1 MNRPI
6 EQEPDRHDEE
16 DSPQEPGAPEPGKR
30 KRPDQVVYDE
40 KKGYNAALLP
50 YASSVGAPAIRLE
63 NIAGWKQQGTHMVNK
78 VLKAKFMEL
87 EEQYRGLVEEHR
99 WNELVYSAEF
109 NFEPVIGQVYHLYD
123 RGGQPGKPFLSMIA
137 PGEWGRKRREAQ
149 QMGYI
154 GSFYLDPNRKWVKR
168 PDQES

>member
-1 MNRPI
+1 MSRPL
-6 EQEPDRHDEE
+6 EPDQSEPKAEE
-16 DSPQEPGAPEPGKR
+16 SPQEPSTR

-40 KKGYNAALLP
+40 EKGYNAALLP

-87 EEQYRGLVEEHR
+87 EEQYRSLVEEHR

-137 PGEWGRKRREAQ
+137 PAEWGRKRREAQ

-168 PDQES
+168 PNQES